1 MQTHEFTI
9 EIHAPKERVW
19 SVLWEDATFR
29 DWSGLIDEGTYMQ
42 GELGEGQEVQ
52 FISEPSGYGVT
63 SLVTRLIPN
72 EFVSFKQMQ
81 DTKDSG
87 EAVRQEEWTGGEE
100 SYSLSEHDG
109 ITTLT
114 ERTDIPPQL
123 EEIMKERIP
132 KALARIK
139 EIAET
144 VS

>member
-1 MQTHEFTI
+1 
-9 EIHAPKERVW
+9 
-19 SVLWEDATFR
+19 
-29 DWSGLIDEGTYMQ
+29 MQ

-52 FISEPSGYGVT
+52 FISEPSGFGVT